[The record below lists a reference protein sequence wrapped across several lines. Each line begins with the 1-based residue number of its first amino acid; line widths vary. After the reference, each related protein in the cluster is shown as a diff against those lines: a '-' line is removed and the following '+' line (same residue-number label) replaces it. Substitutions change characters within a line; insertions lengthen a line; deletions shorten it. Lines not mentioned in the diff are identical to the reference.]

1 MKEIKIEIP
10 IETYSGKIAI
20 VTLYA
25 ATACNIEDNESVKR
39 ILPPKITVIDKEDKE
54 TKQLPSC
61 NTCAYKLTTG
71 YHENGSDCWRLIQG
85 AGCEYKERIIT
96 PRQQGEET

>member
-10 IETYSGKIAI
+10 IETYSGKIAL

-39 ILPPKITVIDKEDKE
+39 ILPPK
-54 TKQLPSC
+54 
-61 NTCAYKLTTG
+61 
-71 YHENGSDCWRLIQG
+71 
-85 AGCEYKERIIT
+85 
-96 PRQQGEET
+96 